1 MECGNV
7 GDVVQILLSERQL
20 SWFIKDDI
28 TYRCCR
34 TNLLPYIE
42 HFATVLELSLCLAK
56 YVKYCCILDADKGIV
71 YRKLTS
77 MSVLYLNNRSIQQTQ
92 NCDLLIALEEG

>member
-7 GDVVQILLSERQL
+7 SDVVQIRLSERQS

-28 TYRCCR
+28 TVRCCR

-42 HFATVLELSLCLAK
+42 HFATVLKLSLCL
-56 YVKYCCILDADKGIV
+56 VKCVKGCCILDTNRGTLC
-71 YRKLTS
+71 RTLT
-77 MSVLYLNNRSIQQTQ
+77 
-92 NCDLLIALEEG
+92 